1 MSSPPSLDG
10 LKISDPNSTSNT
22 KSPVI
27 ARDFSPRPPTPGS
40 DSESPAPVQTTVLN
54 GDSPQ
59 PTQNG
64 TTSNNTGS
72 PAASP
77 TAPTTAHPPPAE
89 GQPDGQAS
97 ATKSPSALPR
107 PAPPMSFTSAPA
119 VPGSS
124 TAGATRPAVAR
135 PGVGRGAMPAPMGM
149 RAAAGR
155 GGGQMQTKMLPS
167 LQAKMDKIAAS
178 RQGPPGASTPGGI
191 GPDPN
196 ATSMGALLRSQA
208 LRAPGA
214 AGPGGGGGGPPAAG
228 PASGP
233 LGLAARRAAGG
244 SAGPPRPNL
253 GMMGMGASSPAGIG
267 RGAGVAGR
275 RMGPP
280 GGLTLS
286 GMKGAPKEDGNKFQD
301 FKTIMDPN
309 GSLRFSSKAVLHAKG
324 VDFDDGDSMKI
335 NMDEIEVLG
344 ELGKGN
350 YGSVHKVLHR
360 PRNIE
365 MAMKEIRLELDE
377 SKLNGIIMELD
388 ILHRAVAPEIVEFFG
403 AFTIESCVY
412 YCMEYMNAGSLDTLT
427 GGGVLAKDQKEEEG
441 EDAQLRVPEDVLRRI
456 SAAMIRGLKFLKDE
470 LQIMHRDVKPTN
482 VLINKKGEVKLCD
495 FGVSGQLE
503 KSLAKTNI
511 GCQSYMAPER
521 IKSETANQNPTYTVS
536 SDVWSVGLSIVELA
550 KGCYPYPPE
559 TYSNVF
565 AQLQAIVNG
574 AAPTLPKGYSDDAN
588 DFVAKCLE
596 KDPNRRPTYAQLLEH
611 PFLLA
616 DKDADV
622 DMVGWVA
629 AALER
634 RAARG
639 ISSLNPIQA

>member
-1 MSSPPSLDG
+1 M
-10 LKISDPNSTSNT
+10 STSQEPPTLDTLNLKDKENDKSNNNT
-22 KSPVI
+22 PEVKSL
-27 ARDFSPRPPTPGS
+27 DFSPRPP
-40 DSESPAPVQTTVLN
+40 SPI
-54 GDSPQ
+54 GD
-59 PTQNG
+59 NEE
-64 TTSNNTGS
+64 
-72 PAASP
+72 P
-77 TAPTTAHPPPAE
+77 TAPTTSHPPPTENAKQVN
-89 GQPDGQAS
+89 GNVAAS
-97 ATKSPSALPR
+97 SRSPSSLPR
-107 PAPPMSFTSAPA
+107 PPPPQSITSAPA
-119 VPGSS
+119 VPGAATASRPS
-124 TAGATRPAVAR
+124 GAMAGARAGVA
-135 PGVGRGAMPAPMGM
+135 GRGGMPMPMGM
-149 RAAAGR
+149 RGAAGR

-178 RQGPPGASTPGGI
+178 RQGPPGAQSPNGGL

-208 LRAPGA
+208 LRPQQQQQQQGSSSATP
-214 AGPGGGGGGPPAAG
+214 AGPN
-228 PASGP
+228 SGP
-233 LGLAARRAAGG
+233 FGLAARRAAGG
-244 SAGPPRPNL
+244 GAGPPRPNL
-253 GMMGMGASSPAGIG
+253 GMMGMGASSPAGLG

-286 GMKGAPKEDGNKFQD
+286 GMKGAPKEENSKFSD
-301 FKTIMDPN
+301 FKTIMDPS
-309 GSLRFSSKAVLHAKG
+309 GSLRFSSKAVLTAKG
-324 VDFDDGDSMKI
+324 VDFEDGASFKI

-350 YGSVHKVLHR
+350 YGSVHKVFHR
-360 PRNIE
+360 PTNVE

-412 YCMEYMNAGSLDTLT
+412 YCMEYMDAGSLDTLT
-427 GGGVLAKDQKEEEG
+427 G
-441 EDAQLRVPEDVLRRI
+441 AQERVPEDVLRRI
-456 SAAMIRGLKFLKDE
+456 TAGMIRGLKFLKDE

-521 IKSETANQNPTYTVS
+521 IKSETVNQNPTYTVS
-536 SDVWSVGLSIVELA
+536 SDVWSVGLSIIELA

-574 AAPTLPKGYSDDAN
+574 AAPTLPPGYSNDAN
-588 DFVAKCLE
+588 DFVAKCLM
-596 KDPNRRPTYAQLLEH
+596 KDPNQRPTYAQLLQH
-611 PFLLA
+611 PFLIA
-616 DKDADV
+616 DKEAEV
-622 DMVGWVA
+622 DMVGWVN

-639 ISSLNPIQA
+639 IATLNPIQA

>member
-10 LKISDPNSTSNT
+10 LKISNSNT
-22 KSPVI
+22 DSPVI
-27 ARDFSPRPPTPGS
+27 ARDFSPRPPTPDS
-40 DSESPAPVQTTVLN
+40 DSESPAPVAN
-54 GDSPQ
+54 GDAAP
-59 PTQNG
+59 PAQNG
-64 TTSNNTGS
+64 SSSTT
-72 PAASP
+72 ASP

-89 GQPDGQAS
+89 IQSNGDAS

-107 PAPPMSFTSAPA
+107 PPPPTSFTSAP
-119 VPGSS
+119 VIPGASS
-124 TAGATRPAVAR
+124 TARPGVPR

-214 AGPGGGGGGPPAAG
+214 ATPGSGAGAGGGPSAAG

-267 RGAGVAGR
+267 RAAGVAGR

-286 GMKGAPKEDGNKFQD
+286 GMKGAPKEESNKFTD

-309 GSLRFSSKAVLHAKG
+309 GSLRFSSKAVLHANG
-324 VDFDDGDSMKI
+324 VDFDDGASMKI

-427 GGGVLAKDQKEEEG
+427 GGGVLAKDQKEQDVEE
-441 EDAQLRVPEDVLRRI
+441 ASLRVPEDVLRRI
-456 SAAMIRGLKFLKDE
+456 TAAMIRGLKFLKDE

-629 AALER
+629 AALDR